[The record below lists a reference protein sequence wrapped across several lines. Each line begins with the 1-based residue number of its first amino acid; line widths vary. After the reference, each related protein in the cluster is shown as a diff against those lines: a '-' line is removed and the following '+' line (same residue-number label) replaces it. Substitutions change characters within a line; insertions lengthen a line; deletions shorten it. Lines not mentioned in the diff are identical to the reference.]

1 MGKKKKNKKSI
12 NWKELAITSAIDF
25 FTGLILLILD
35 KIIN

>member
-12 NWKELAITSAIDF
+12 NWKELLINAVIDLII
-25 FTGLILLILD
+25 GLILLILD